1 MSDGKVGW
9 FPRSCRARGIHWPH
23 QYVSALELAFAKTD
37 PIRDRAPVQDTKPA
51 SLNIKVKS
59 QDGNEVYF
67 KVKKTTPF
75 RRIMEAYCSKV
86 GVETGQVRFLF
97 DGERIEASQT
107 PESLDL
113 EDEDTIDAMVQ
124 QLGGCC

>member
-1 MSDGKVGW
+1 M
-9 FPRSCRARGIHWPH
+9 
-23 QYVSALELAFAKTD
+23 AFAKTD
-37 PIRDRAPVQDTKPA
+37 PIRDRAPVQDTKPV